1 MSDMPVSTLPNLGPV
16 TAERLAEAG
25 IRSVGELRAI
35 GSVEAYRRIK
45 FMLPG
50 QTSLNALYALEAALR
65 GCHWLHLPPEVK
77 DSLRREARSIDD
89 ALGMGVAARCSR
101 V

>member
-1 MSDMPVSTLPNLGPV
+1 MSNLPVSTLPNLGPV
-16 TAERLAEAG
+16 TRQRLAEAG
-25 IRSVGELRAI
+25 IRTVGELRAA
-35 GSVEAYRRIK
+35 GAVEAYRRIK

-50 QTSLNALYALEAALR
+50 QANLNALYALEAAVR

-77 DSLRREARSIDD
+77 DSLRREARMIDD
-89 ALGMGVAARCSR
+89 ALRMGVAARCHR

>member
-1 MSDMPVSTLPNLGPV
+1 MSDAPISTLPNLGPV
-16 TAERLAEAG
+16 TEERLAEAG
-25 IRSVGELRAI
+25 IRTVAELRAI
-35 GSVEAYRRIK
+35 GAVEAYRRIK

-50 QTSLNALYALEAALR
+50 QANLNALYALEAAVR

-77 DSLRREARSIDD
+77 DSLRREARMIDE
-89 ALGMGVAARCSR
+89 ALRKGATARCHR